1 METIQLWTPALC
13 EHNPRC
19 SFHQAVD
26 VDTRAVRWVTRE
38 EAMMIHE
45 TRFLTTPRTVK
56 IEYTDTGGRAQ
67 YNEGPLGEITRP
79 SIVRVAYK
87 PVLDPKD
94 HPQPPAT
101 LCNAHRFLGHTQARY
116 LAARNEFVRE
126 QTARQILLTVVGAD
140 FKDDDYSYTML
151 PETVPGVPGAR
162 KVRVDYRGL
171 SLSQRNKIRALADLQ
186 FGAGQVEV

>member
-26 VDTRAVRWVTRE
+26 LDTRAVRWVTRE
-38 EAMMIHE
+38 EAMGIHE
-45 TRFLTTPRTVK
+45 TRFLFTPRVAK
-56 IEYTDTGGRAQ
+56 IEYLDTGERVAV
-67 YNEGPLGEITRP
+67 NESELAGLRP
-79 SIVRVAYK
+79 HRVRVLYK

-94 HPQPPAT
+94 NPQPAAT
-101 LCNAHRFLGHTQARY
+101 LCNAHRFLGHTEARY

-126 QTARQILLTVVGAD
+126 QTARQILLTAVGAD
-140 FKDDDYSYTML
+140 FKDDDYSYTMI

-162 KVRVDYRGL
+162 KVRVDYKGL
-171 SLSQRNKIRALADLQ
+171 SLIQRNQIRALADLQ